1 LKRQE
6 KRSGKKLIY
15 VPESLI
21 EKMAETARREGRSL
35 TSLVEEALQQALMT
49 RKLGYNPNEA
59 LEQLRVLKAQRT
71 LGATFLPTDV
81 LTHLMSHINDE
92 EKMKKLKMKWR
103 MSGAWHGNYLKEEF
117 EDPVKAFKAF
127 LEATRWDLT
136 EVKLKSERDN
146 FKLSIISTVLTEE
159 ETELLMEYVESVIQ
173 SMGYETIKR
182 NHMKGMIILEFRS
195 PQAPSQA

>member
-1 LKRQE
+1 MG
-6 KRSGKKLIY
+6 SGKKLVY

-21 EKMAETARREGRSL
+21 EKMADAARREGRSL

-49 RKLGYNPNEA
+49 RKMGYNPNEA

-71 LGATFLPTDV
+71 LGATFIPIDV
-81 LTHLMSHINDE
+81 LTHLMGHINDE
-92 EKMKKLKMKWR
+92 EKMRELKMKWR

-117 EDPVKAFKAF
+117 KDPVKAFKTL

-136 EVKLKSERDN
+136 EVKLKRN
-146 FKLSIISTVLTEE
+146 YPNIKLSIISTVLTEE
-159 ETELLMEYVESVIQ
+159 ETELLMEYVESAIQ
-173 SMGYETIKR
+173 SMGYETINR

-195 PQAPSQA
+195 PQAPSQS